1 MIRNLAVAGC
11 LATVALAS
19 VALAAA
25 APANVVAKGKVAF
38 AKCAICHKSDASGTS
53 SIGPNLF
60 KVAGRTSGTLK
71 GFSYSPAMV
80 AAKRPWT
87 AAALDAYLAA
97 PSKAIPGNKMP
108 FAGVPD
114 SAERAAIVAYLQ
126 TLGK

>member
-1 MIRNLAVAGC
+1 MVRNFAIGIW
-11 LATVALAS
+11 LAS
-19 VALAAA
+19 VALTAGAVA
-25 APANVVAKGKVAF
+25 APAGVVAKGKAAF
-38 AKCAICHKSDASGTS
+38 AKCAICHKTDASGTS

-80 AAKRPWT
+80 AAKRPWN
-87 AAALDAYLAA
+87 AAALDAYIAA

-108 FAGVPD
+108 FGGVPD

>member
-1 MIRNLAVAGC
+1 MVQNFVIAGW
-11 LATVALAS
+11 LAS
-19 VALAAA
+19 MALTAAA
-25 APANVVAKGKVAF
+25 AVTPVNVVAKGKAAF
-38 AKCAICHKSDASGTS
+38 AKCAICHKADASGTS
-53 SIGPNLF
+53 TIGPNLF